1 MINDNVEII
10 SLNHSSE
17 SLIPKIDYHHPP
29 LDIFLKFVNSNFNT
43 TYEYPIIYNF
53 NKCNFNEI
61 SNFLSNID
69 FESNLNNKIFSMDE
83 IVTKFYE
90 IIHHTFSLFVPKTK
104 IFNNYSPVWADAN
117 LRNLI
122 VEKKLAHKKFKLCPS
137 PGNYLEFSRLRKE
150 CKILTSKNYSEN
162 LRHIENSI
170 QTNIKPFWKYI
181 NTLKKNVSNIP
192 ESVKFKNS
200 SSSNIQENAQLFA
213 DFFSSVFDS
222 DLSKSF
228 VHNQPS
234 GDFSNNLLNLSSWY
248 INKSEI
254 YEYLNSLD
262 TNSATGP
269 DGVPSSFLKACG
281 SILVNPLYLMFNKSL
296 TIGYFPNIWKM
307 SFVTP
312 IHKSGDKHDVMNY
325 RPISKLSII
334 PKIFEAIITKKL
346 SSIISPY
353 ICKNQH
359 GFRPKMSIS
368 TNLLLYQSKILNSF
382 KNHIQVDSIY
392 TDFQKAFDK
401 VNHKLLLKK
410 LFNIGFNGNFLDWI
424 ESYLTC
430 RTQAVKLSLF
440 TSNYFSVCSGVP
452 QGSHLGPLLFI
463 LFINDLP
470 TVLDSSVN
478 ILLFADDAK
487 LFSPVESLSDAVNL
501 QSNLDK
507 LVSWSKQNCLPLNIN
522 KCSIITF
529 TRLHKPILFNYSI
542 DHTTLTRVN
551 HIRDLG
557 ILLEANMSYS
567 SHINMITNKAFK
579 MLGFIYRNT
588 KNFKNIISM
597 KMLYF
602 SLVRSHLEFGSMVW
616 SPNYALYINQLEN
629 VQYKFLKLTCNKLNL
644 TIDRDSYHFQ
654 LTYLGVSLCE
664 IRRSV
669 ADLMFLYYLLNGN
682 IDSSELLSMVGFN
695 FKNHGTRSHNIFVVP
710 SYTTNYSS
718 ASFFPRVLTLANSV
732 ACKIDFFFMSR
743 QVFKHNVYLALHPV

>member
-1 MINDNVEII
+1 
-10 SLNHSSE
+10 
-17 SLIPKIDYHHPP
+17 
-29 LDIFLKFVNSNFNT
+29 
-43 TYEYPIIYNF
+43 
-53 NKCNFNEI
+53 
-61 SNFLSNID
+61 
-69 FESNLNNKIFSMDE
+69 
-83 IVTKFYE
+83 
-90 IIHHTFSLFVPKTK
+90 
-104 IFNNYSPVWADAN
+104 
-117 LRNLI
+117 
-122 VEKKLAHKKFKLCPS
+122 
-137 PGNYLEFSRLRKE
+137 
-150 CKILTSKNYSEN
+150 
-162 LRHIENSI
+162 
-170 QTNIKPFWKYI
+170 
-181 NTLKKNVSNIP
+181 
-192 ESVKFKNS
+192 
-200 SSSNIQENAQLFA
+200 
-213 DFFSSVFDS
+213 
-222 DLSKSF
+222 
-228 VHNQPS
+228 
-234 GDFSNNLLNLSSWY
+234 
-248 INKSEI
+248 
-254 YEYLNSLD
+254 
-262 TNSATGP
+262 
-269 DGVPSSFLKACG
+269 
-281 SILVNPLYLMFNKSL
+281 MFNKSL

-430 RTQAVKLSLF
+430 LTQAVKLSLF

-654 LTYLGVSLCE
+654 STYLGVSLCE

-669 ADLMFLYYLLNGN
+669 ADLMFLYDLLNGN